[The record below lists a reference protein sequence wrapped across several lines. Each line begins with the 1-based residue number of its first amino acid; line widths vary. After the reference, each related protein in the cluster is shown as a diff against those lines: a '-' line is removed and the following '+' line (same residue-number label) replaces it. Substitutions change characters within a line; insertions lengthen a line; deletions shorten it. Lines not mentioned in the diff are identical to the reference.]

1 MIWIQFSNAPDAP
14 PSTAFSG
21 AEVTVWIKV
30 LTAPPVEGMAIK
42 KGRVVY
48 PDGSKSSLNFD
59 QRGVASLKLKE
70 SEHQEGEYT
79 VQATATKEGYRDTPL
94 SASFYYLTGQAD
106 LAELDFAV

>member
-14 PSTAFSG
+14 PSTVFTG

-30 LTAPPVEGMAIK
+30 LTDPPVEGITIE

-59 QRGVASLKLKE
+59 QKGVASLELKE

-79 VQATATKEGYRDTPL
+79 VQATATKQGYRNAPL
-94 SASFYYLTGQAD
+94 SASFYYLTAQPDLAD
-106 LAELDFAV
+106 LDTAV

>member
-21 AEVTVWIKV
+21 AEVKVWIKV
-30 LTAPPVEGMAIK
+30 LTDPPVEGIAIK

-59 QRGVASLKLKE
+59 ERGVASLELKK
-70 SEHQEGEYT
+70 SQHQEGEYT
-79 VQATATKEGYRDTPL
+79 VQATATKEGYRDTSL
-94 SASFYYLTGQAD
+94 SASFYYLAGQPD
-106 LAELDFAV
+106 LAEPGFAV